1 MYLTR
6 SEYDRGVNTFSPEGR
21 LFQVEYAIEAIKLG
35 STAVGLQTK
44 QGCVLAVEKRL
55 TSPLLDPA
63 SVEKIAEIDTHI
75 GAAMS
80 GLVADARTLVDHA
93 RVEAQNHTFTYDE
106 PIGVE
111 SLTQGTNISCSEI
124 HASQRSHY
132 FASLLILLDFLQYII
147 MNAAVCDLALS
158 FGEGQDGDSSKR
170 MSRPFGVALLLA
182 GYDELEGPQLFF
194 SDPSGTFVRYKAKAI
209 GAGSEGA
216 QSNLSESYSED
227 MTLEEAEELALGTL
241 KQVMEEKIS
250 TENVELARVTLGKG
264 FHIATAEEVGVVLG
278 RL

>member
-132 FASLLILLDFLQYII
+132 FASLLILLDFLQYL
-147 MNAAVCDLALS
+147 NAAVCDLALS